1 MSKPKHTALPFYAG
15 KAKFSRNNRAAIEG
29 TVMTIELPGAGHAA
43 LISMGAP
50 QEEMQANAEFI
61 ARACN
66 SHYELVEALKRFT
79 RAPCSFDVLNPCF
92 ANRPE
97 DAVGKHWGGGEACPE
112 CHASAAIAKAEQEAQ
127 S

>member
-1 MSKPKHTALPFYAG
+1 MSEQRGYFEERYYEELCETVAERDRLKAL
-15 KAKFSRNNRAAIEG
+15 N
-29 TVMTIELPGAGHAA
+29 VELLA
-43 LISMGAP
+43 
-50 QEEMQANAEFI
+50 
-61 ARACN
+61 
-66 SHYELVEALKRFT
+66 ALKRFT